1 MLLRLL
7 LVVSMISLGLVISP
21 TITHACSCVPP
32 GTPEAELAGSSLVFR
47 GTVTSIG
54 TLDEGE
60 RLSIDFD
67 VETVWKGPQFETIT
81 LSTQSDSAACG
92 YPFEAGVDYVVY
104 SWDGAD
110 VGLCSRT
117 APVELAGE
125 DLAAFD
131 GDVQSVGD
139 SGFPSSGIGGLAGDD
154 SEQDKQSV
162 IFVIGVATAL
172 LLGVAGLREYVRR
185 REATQDPTNVDSR

>member
-21 TITHACSCVPP
+21 TSTYACSCAPP
-32 GTPEAELAGSSLVFR
+32 GTPAEELAGSSLVFR

-54 TLDEGE
+54 TPDEDG

-67 VETVWKGPQFETIT
+67 VETVWKGPQSETIT
-81 LSTQSDSAACG
+81 LTTHRDSAACG

-104 SWDGAD
+104 SWDGVD
-110 VGLCSRT
+110 VGRCGRT

-131 GDVQSVGD
+131 GGVQGTGD
-139 SGFPSSGIGGLAGDD
+139 SGFPNTGVGGFVGDD
-154 SEQDKQSV
+154 SEQDKQSA
-162 IFVIGVATAL
+162 ILVIGVATAL
-172 LLGVAGLREYVRR
+172 ILGIAGLRLYLRR
-185 REATQDPTNVDSR
+185 QETKQEPTNVDCT